1 MGREFFCIAACL
13 FALFGCASAP
23 PASPPSASV
32 WADQVFDYDPSLVTV
47 SKEDLFQLDPELLE
61 VLKSPTVQRMDVPM
75 RLERIIA
82 LLYGREVKRFGYTAG
97 HSTVAAET
105 WRQRRGDCLSLT
117 VLAYSMG
124 RAMNLDAQMREVP
137 IEVVFDRRDQ
147 LEFLSQHVNVLF
159 RHTGQV
165 DLSYRNVIT
174 PAHDIVLDFEPG
186 VVARHI
192 GEPLTDQAILARYY
206 NNAAAEHMA
215 KGRPALAYAH
225 FKAAIQADPSF
236 AASYGNLA
244 LLYRSKDLAAQAEQL
259 LHIAVGLSKH
269 PYVPMHALRQLMVD
283 QGRHAEAAEIER
295 QLQSRRDV
303 DPNHWIA
310 LGVRHLQAGEYRA
323 AIRALERAQ
332 KLTTGFEEVHQ
343 YLALAYWRAGERAQA
358 DQQLALLGALSRDGA
373 SVSRLHKK
381 MNASP

>member
-1 MGREFFCIAACL
+1 MGRLVLCIAACL
-13 FALFGCASAP
+13 FGLFGCASPP
-23 PASPPSASV
+23 PATPPSASA

-47 SKEDLFQLDPELLE
+47 TKDELFRLDPELQE
-61 VLKSPTVQRMDVPM
+61 VLKNPAIQRMDVPM

-82 LLYGREVKRFGYTAG
+82 LLYGQEVKRFGYIAG

-117 VLAYSMG
+117 VLAYAMG

-174 PAHDIVLDFEPG
+174 PSHDIVLDFEPG

-192 GEPLTDQAILARYY
+192 GEPLTDQGILARYY
-206 NNAAAEHMA
+206 NNTAAEHMA

-225 FKAAIQADPSF
+225 FKAAIEADPSF

-244 LLYRSKDLAAQAEQL
+244 LLYRSKDLTAQAEQL
-259 LHIAVGLSKH
+259 LHTAINLSKH
-269 PYVPMHALRQLMVD
+269 PYVPMHALRQLLVD
-283 QGRHAEAAEIER
+283 QGRFAEASEVDR
-295 QLQSRRDV
+295 QLQSRRDL
-303 DPNHWIA
+303 DPSHWIA
-310 LGVRHLQAGEYRA
+310 IGVRHLEAGEYRA

-358 DQQLALLGALSRDGA
+358 DQQLALLGSLSRDGA
-373 SVSRLHKK
+373 SVSRVHKK
-381 MNASP
+381 MSASP